1 MTADP
6 VEQIPGGVRIHV
18 WVQPG
23 AKRTEVVGRH
33 GDALKLR
40 VAAPPEK
47 GRANEAAEAALADL
61 LGVRPADV
69 ALVSGTTSRSKTF
82 EVRGVTTSQ
91 ATRALLP

>member
-1 MTADP
+1 VTGDP
-6 VEQIPGGVRIHV
+6 VEQVPGGVRIHV

-33 GDALKLR
+33 GDALKIR

-47 GRANEAAEAALADL
+47 GRANEAAGAALADL
-61 LGVRPADV
+61 LGVKHADV
-69 ALVSGTTSRSKTF
+69 TLVSGTTSRSKTF

-91 ATRALLP
+91 ATKALLP

>member
-1 MTADP
+1 VTESP
-6 VEQIPGGVRIHV
+6 VEVIPGGVRIHV

-23 AKRTEVVGRH
+23 AKRTEVVGMH

-47 GRANEAAEAALADL
+47 GRANEAAGAALAAL

-69 ALVSGTTSRSKTF
+69 TLASGITSRSKTF
-82 EVRGVTTSQ
+82 EVRGVTASQ
-91 ATRALLP
+91 ATTALLT